1 MIPLSVARMG
11 LEGRAESLYLS
22 GCIVV
27 SSDLYNDL
35 YNNSYSYLSLS
46 LSLSLLRLCISC
58 LISTSKL

>member
-46 LSLSLLRLCISC
+46 LSLLRLCISC

>member
-22 GCIVV
+22 GCFVV

-35 YNNSYSYLSLS
+35 YNNSYS
-46 LSLSLLRLCISC
+46 
-58 LISTSKL
+58 